1 MTRLTL
7 LPALVALALLCA
19 CAAPRRPAE
28 LPTPRRELRAAWVA
42 TVANIDWPSQ
52 PGLPVQRQQDEARA
66 ILDRLESLGF
76 NTVIFQVRPHAD
88 ALYASAL
95 EPWSSYLMG
104 TQGAAPEPYY
114 DPLQFWI
121 DEAHA
126 RGLALHAWF
135 NPYRANHPS
144 NRGGIA
150 ESSIVKQRP
159 DLVMPLGD
167 KGYVW
172 MDPARR
178 EVQDHTTAVI
188 LDVVRRYD
196 IDGVHLDD
204 YFYPYPSYNDDRD
217 FPDDL
222 SFEAYRAGGGGLS
235 RSDWRRQN
243 VDTLIE
249 RLAREVHRV
258 RPTVLFGISPF
269 GIWRPGHPPG
279 IRGMDQHEVLYAD
292 ARRWLREGWVDYLSP
307 QLYWPISQEP
317 QSFPVLLGWWRA
329 ENVRGRHLWPGAS
342 IARIPGEAGA
352 TEIVGQV
359 LVTRGMLPEGPGLC
373 HFSMKSLMPAA
384 ELPVAERLAQ
394 GPYRAPAL
402 VPAAPWLDG
411 SAPRTPRLKVTQ
423 EDDELRAVFEPRHAE
438 RLSRWVLY
446 VKRGDA
452 WTYELLPEGT
462 RERRFESPFPDAL
475 ALSAVDRAGNEGAV
489 ALWPR
494 CCATRHPRKT
504 ADRGPG

>member
-1 MTRLTL
+1 MTPSPLLHALAALTL
-7 LPALVALALLCA
+7 FSA
-19 CAAPRRPAE
+19 CAAPRRPE
-28 LPTPRRELRAAWVA
+28 GLPEPQRELRAAWVA
-42 TVANIDWPSQ
+42 TVANIDWPSK
-52 PGLPVQRQQDEARA
+52 PGLSTAEQQDEARA
-66 ILDRLESLGF
+66 ILARLEALGF

-88 ALYASAL
+88 ALYASPL
-95 EPWSSYLMG
+95 EPWSSYLTG
-104 TQGAAPEPYY
+104 TQGRAPEPFY

-150 ESSIVKQRP
+150 DSSIVKQQP
-159 DLVMPLGD
+159 ELVVQLGD

-178 EVQDHTTAVI
+178 DVQDHTTAVI
-188 LDVVRRYD
+188 LDVVERYD
-196 IDGVHLDD
+196 VDGVHLDD

-217 FPDDL
+217 FPDDA
-222 SFEAYRAGGGGLS
+222 SFERYVASGGKLS

-258 RPTVLFGISPF
+258 RPEVLFGISPF
-269 GIWRPGHPPG
+269 GIWRPGHPAG

-307 QLYWPISQEP
+307 QLYWPIAQVP
-317 QSFPVLLGWWRA
+317 QSFPVLLGWWRS

-342 IARIPGEAGA
+342 IARIAGEAGA

-384 ELPVAERLAQ
+384 ALPVAERLAQ
-394 GPYRAPAL
+394 GPYREPAL
-402 VPAAPWLDG
+402 VPATPWLDDR
-411 SAPRTPRLKVTQ
+411 APRAPKLSVT
-423 EDDELRAVFEPRHAE
+423 EKEGALTVSFEPYTSEPLA
-438 RLSRWVLY
+438 RWVLY
-446 VKRGDA
+446 SQRAGV
-452 WTYELLPEGT
+452 WTYTLLPEGR
-462 RERRFESPFPDAL
+462 REHRFEAPAPEAI
-475 ALSAVDRAGNEGAV
+475 AISAVDRAGNEGAV
-489 ALWPR
+489 NLW
-494 CCATRHPRKT
+494 KK
-504 ADRGPG
+504 